1 MHRFSVMKKEF
12 LCGFIKDVDERAGA
26 GGGRGAVSM
35 SEAYPREGE
44 PGRGRESI

>member
-1 MHRFSVMKKEF
+1 MHRFSVMKKKF
-12 LCGFIKDVDERAGA
+12 LCGFIKDVDERA

-44 PGRGRESI
+44 PGRGRESIW